1 MNNMFDGCSNSLKII
16 MKGCSEATI
25 GKIKNQ
31 LATDG
36 ITGVTIVTK

>member
-1 MNNMFDGCSNSLKII
+1 MFGGCTALKEIKMI
-16 MKGCSEATI
+16 GCNETTI